1 MPEGAI
7 LTHQSALR
15 IYDVR
20 RNKFLF
26 WAIIFGFITIF
37 PTLYIPVINR
47 VVFKH
52 EMITWEWA
60 VVVIAALLFFLGVE
74 AWKFGKR
81 IFFRRYTKKSG
92 QSNLIDWEK
101 NESSLAEKGEVN
113 DSERQ

>member
-1 MPEGAI
+1 M
-7 LTHQSALR
+7 
-15 IYDVR
+15 YDVR

-60 VVVIAALLFFLGVE
+60 VVVIATLIFFSGIE
-74 AWKFGKR
+74 AWKFAKR
-81 IFFRRYTKKSG
+81 IFFRRRAAKTQQTSPFE
-92 QSNLIDWEK
+92 QEK
-101 NESSLAEKGEVN
+101 NESSEAEKGVMN
-113 DSERQ
+113 DSDRQ